1 MRARIDR
8 DKTVDFLLGLDDE
21 QFGNIRFQII
31 GTEPVPD
38 LNCVYFLVTQEEP
51 HRHIVRTRDDRTDS
65 VAFAARPNKRPLV
78 PNKSCSH
85 CGRTNHR
92 VDTCFE
98 LIGFPTQFARGGGR
112 GRASRGGSSSGGRG
126 SIRHGSAPHT
136 PPGSGQP
143 VQGSSSSTPAAVHAS
158 VSDSSGNLSDQM
170 SRLMSMLEAS
180 ASHAY
185 TGIKDFLE
193 LLMPHLFPVI
203 SVKLFSLPHGGRL
216 WPSVAVARGVQQLFL
231 KRCKKKVLKSQ
242 DSTPRRRSGRLMNV
256 MFRTKTKLHGE
267 PEQIDLVGDESAQTG
282 KSIEGEGISEDG
294 DKEIGEV
301 QPNARVDVV
310 RNRASPTEKLTDGEE
325 ENSDDEVANDDDGE
339 ERDEDEADID
349 GEEGSDDD
357 GSESDGAQSS
367 GDQESE
373 EYEGDD
379 NENDDDTSG
388 GQGEDSRVQGGSVKG
403 KTPRAD
409 CMSVERS
416 SRRTIKTMKK
426 GKERLQRA
434 EVERIG
440 FGSVLR
446 LDIWELP
453 SRLGLWVVSN
463 YDARSSCLK
472 LPDSTKMHITA
483 EDVNTVLGWP
493 VGGER
498 VQNNKRN
505 KDKSLLNE
513 WRLKFDT
520 TGIKITPNDVVEK
533 MLECTEGGE
542 WFVRHFVTLIVSM
555 LVDSTSHGYVNALV
569 MDNLRDVER
578 VPRLDWCQYVLDKL
592 IEIKLK
598 WEKKKK
604 QLFSGPLLFL
614 LVFYV
619 DRVSDFSRTVPRTY
633 PAVLAWSGKELW
645 KRENSEVTEGG
656 FGLGHDDG
664 RMSREARIQL
674 NGDMNEREQDAV
686 GDRDETEQENLIVED
701 SEEVLVRKIADKS
714 KILESTIIDLLNMI
728 QDAPK
733 SMEKNLMFRKM
744 RNVCH
749 KVIGI
754 NVAKKATIEQDVEN
768 NETDMSEDSDF
779 WSSPD
784 LWAAV
789 DEAEK
794 AAEVRKK
801 YEDFIN
807 DVPSFSLGMTQALE
821 EDVES
826 NRENAKSSE
835 GNEVNDVNQ
844 VVTPANRTPI
854 DSQHTPNMDVVGTHF
869 IR

>member
-1 MRARIDR
+1 MATEKRAA
-8 DKTVDFLLGLDDE
+8 
-21 QFGNIRFQII
+21 
-31 GTEPVPD
+31 TEK
-38 LNCVYFLVTQEEP
+38 E
-51 HRHIVRTRDDRTDS
+51 
-65 VAFAARPNKRPLV
+65 
-78 PNKSCSH
+78 
-85 CGRTNHR
+85 G
-92 VDTCFE
+92 VDTNF
-98 LIGFPTQFARGGGR
+98 
-112 GRASRGGSSSGGRG
+112 
-126 SIRHGSAPHT
+126 T
-136 PPGSGQP
+136 PLT
-143 VQGSSSSTPAAVHAS
+143 ST
-158 VSDSSGNLSDQM
+158 D
-170 SRLMSMLEAS
+170 E
-180 ASHAY
+180 
-185 TGIKDFLE
+185 T
-193 LLMPHLFPVI
+193 
-203 SVKLFSLPHGGRL
+203 
-216 WPSVAVARGVQQLFL
+216 GVQQLFL

-256 MFRTKTKLHGE
+256 MFRTKTKLHGG

-282 KSIEGEGISEDG
+282 KSIESEGISEDE
-294 DKEIGEV
+294 DKEMGEV

-373 EYEGDD
+373 EYEWDD

-388 GQGEDSRVQGGSVKG
+388 GQGEDSRVRGGSVKG

-416 SRRTIKTMKK
+416 SRRTIKTMEK
-426 GKERLQRA
+426 GKERLQAPYGSLKTRSTPHVLMKAIQRMNVVQRA
-434 EVERIG
+434 EVGRIG

-453 SRLGLWVVSN
+453 SRLGLWVLSN

-472 LPDSTKMHITA
+472 LQDSTKMHITA
-483 EDVNTVLGWP
+483 KDVNTVLGWP
-493 VGGER
+493 MGGER
-498 VQNNKRN
+498 VQNNKG
-505 KDKSLLNE
+505 KSLLNE

-542 WFVRHFVTLIVSM
+542 WFVRHFVTLIVSV

-569 MDNLRDVER
+569 MDNLRDFGR
-578 VPRLDWCQYVLDKL
+578 VPRLDWCQFVLDKL
-592 IEIKLK
+592 IENKLK

-604 QLFSGPLLFL
+604 KLFSGPLLFI

-633 PAVLAWSGKELW
+633 PAVLAWSGKELR
-645 KRENSEVTEGG
+645 KRENSEVIEGG
-656 FGLGHDDG
+656 FGLRHDDG
-664 RMSREARIQL
+664 RMSREARIEL
-674 NGDMNEREQDAV
+674 NGDINEREQDAAR
-686 GDRDETEQENLIVED
+686 DRDETEQENLVVED

-714 KILESTIIDLLNMI
+714 KILASTTIDLLNMI
-728 QDAPK
+728 QHAPK
-733 SMEKNLMFRKM
+733 SMETNLMFRKM

-754 NVAKKATIEQDVEN
+754 NVAKKANIEQDVEN
-768 NETDMSEDSDF
+768 NERDMSEDSDF

-801 YEDFIN
+801 YEEFIN
-807 DVPSFSLGMTQALE
+807 DVGLWKKTWRAIVRIQRAVKGM
-821 EDVES
+821 
-826 NRENAKSSE
+826 K
-835 GNEVNDVNQ
+835 
-844 VVTPANRTPI
+844 
-854 DSQHTPNMDVVGTHF
+854 
-869 IR
+869 